1 MRIHLR
7 STTDHALAHAFFFLV
22 AAFARVVVAA
32 FAFALVVVALAF
44 PATFGLV
51 LAAFARVVVATLAA
65 TIESLPWSSLLL
77 LLLVLLL
84 MPHQLQILW

>member
-1 MRIHLR
+1 MPWLMPF
-7 STTDHALAHAFFFLV
+7 SSSLLPL
-22 AAFARVVVAA
+22 ARVVVAA